1 MRIIG
6 GKFRGRTLATFRGW
20 DIRPTPDRVKE
31 SLFQILTPRLVG
43 ARVLDL
49 FAGSGALGLESLSR
63 GAGEVVFNDA
73 SAESLAVL
81 NKNLSALQVRATVTQ
96 KDFRACLK
104 SADGKFDLIFCDPPY
119 KESFLREIC
128 NIVSERALL
137 NEGGIVVY
145 ESERGE
151 CADGFEAIDERR
163 YGRTCVTMWRQL

>member
-1 MRIIG
+1 M
-6 GKFRGRTLATFRGW
+6 
-20 DIRPTPDRVKE
+20 
-31 SLFQILTPRLVG
+31 
-43 ARVLDL
+43 
-49 FAGSGALGLESLSR
+49 
-63 GAGEVVFNDA
+63 FNDA

-145 ESERGE
+145 ESEREE